1 MSAQPNAIDELPS
14 ASFSLTIRA
23 NSTLHSNADSFT
35 LEVSILTVRRM
46 MMKGESIEI
55 PIGDALTNKITVP
68 VSTFRD
74 EAQAKQWA
82 DHAFRSFRVRSTAA
96 LLSEAALTLGDE
108 ANWALDDLKIESMD
122 MQNVAQT
129 HIRGTTKRLQERF
142 NLQRPGRQSQWDRLE
157 LMEAMK
163 VVLNLLPEQER
174 TIANAAARLMES
186 YPGKAPESSDA
197 LRKIMKR
204 QGISWKGLKKELQAS
219 S

>member
-1 MSAQPNAIDELPS
+1 MSAQPNAIDEQPD
-14 ASFSLTIRA
+14 AVFNLTIRA
-23 NSTLHSNADSFT
+23 DRSFHVGEDDYTLKVTIKALRGS
-35 LEVSILTVRRM
+35 
-46 MMKGESIEI
+46 I
-55 PIGDALTNKITVP
+55 PIGEALTNKITVP

-82 DHAFRSFRVRSTAA
+82 DQTFRSFRARSTAA
-96 LLSEAALTLGDE
+96 LLSEASLMLGDE
-108 ANWALDDLKIESMD
+108 ANWALDDLKIEPMD
-122 MQNVAQT
+122 MQEVAQT

-174 TIANAAARLMES
+174 TIAKAAARLMES

-219 S
+219 N